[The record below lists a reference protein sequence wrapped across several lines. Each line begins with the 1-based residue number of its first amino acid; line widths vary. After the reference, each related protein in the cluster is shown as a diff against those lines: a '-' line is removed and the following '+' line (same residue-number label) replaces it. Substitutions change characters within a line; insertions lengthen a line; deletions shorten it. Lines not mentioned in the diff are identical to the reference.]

1 MGNSTITT
9 EFEGF
14 YYDGKSPLR
23 RDVSVTITREGLKLL
38 RKDDNTAIWW
48 SFSDIKQVNDIYTE
62 KEARLETGEEIPQI
76 LIVKDSSFI
85 SCITQIAPDFNKK
98 FKRSY
103 TKTRWIKTLAYS
115 FVGSVIAVWIIYKF
129 LLPSFTELTARVIP
143 VSWEEKL
150 GERYKN
156 IYVAPLTKCE
166 DKEKLEPIEQIMAR
180 LTGSIRDSQYTYHIT
195 VVKNDSINAF
205 ALPGGSIVVFEGLI
219 KATKRPEELAG
230 VLAHEIQHIE
240 QRHSTKIILRET
252 SIGFLVSAVTGTS
265 EGFDIAFKAARTI
278 GGLGYRRQEEESAD
292 VEGLKLMVNAR
303 IDPYGMIDFFK
314 LIRDKYGKFPKLFEY
329 FSTHPNTNNRIETL
343 DNLIK
348 GYSYKPEK
356 LLSGVNW
363 EEVKN
368 ICETTEQG

>member
-38 RKDDNTAIWW
+38 RKDDKTAIWW

-85 SCITQIAPDFNKK
+85 SCIKQIAPDFNKK

-115 FVGSVIAVWIIYKF
+115 FVGSVIAIWIIYKL
-129 LLPSFTELTARVIP
+129 LLPPFTELTARVIP

-195 VVKNDSINAF
+195 VIKNDSINAF

-368 ICETTEQG
+368 ICETTEQE

>member
-1 MGNSTITT
+1 
-9 EFEGF
+9 
-14 YYDGKSPLR
+14 
-23 RDVSVTITREGLKLL
+23 
-38 RKDDNTAIWW
+38 
-48 SFSDIKQVNDIYTE
+48 
-62 KEARLETGEEIPQI
+62 
-76 LIVKDSSFI
+76 
-85 SCITQIAPDFNKK
+85 
-98 FKRSY
+98 
-103 TKTRWIKTLAYS
+103 
-115 FVGSVIAVWIIYKF
+115 
-129 LLPSFTELTARVIP
+129 
-143 VSWEEKL
+143 
-150 GERYKN
+150 
-156 IYVAPLTKCE
+156 
-166 DKEKLEPIEQIMAR
+166 
-180 LTGSIRDSQYTYHIT
+180 
-195 VVKNDSINAF
+195 KNDSINAF

-368 ICETTEQG
+368 ICETTEQE